1 MSIYYPHTL
10 LEDLEEFDIVEE
22 HAQNPTMF
30 SELLVKVQSKLR
42 CKLYRGQD
50 AEGITGELRK
60 AHIGYTNSPVDAA
73 RVYVLDGDWYVVAPS
88 ISNGKYHTDSLRHV
102 TKKTTRPDVFL
113 RNVSSHATPN
123 TMGQE
128 AAILWRYRHEGPVG
142 DPYPASPPTAQAW
155 FVDEHRRHFRAVDE
169 MRISSSGHE
178 KLFGRDLQDEL
189 INLHRA
195 GHTFITNDL
204 GSYVEELVEV
214 TTARDEYLRNAPKHV
229 MYVNTTSGTGTTSNG
244 SFSVCIS
251 SNPDGSAP
259 VTAGYAQYNTLTWI
273 PYSVPLTD
281 GEMSRIAALSICEQ
295 GQGVVDVGRRV
306 STNAF
311 VIYSDHA

>member
-42 CKLYRGQD
+42 CKLYRGQG
-50 AEGITGELRK
+50 AELLGELRK
-60 AHIGYTNSPVDAA
+60 AYIGYTNSPVDAA
-73 RVYVLDGDWYVVAPS
+73 RVYVSDGDWYVVAPS

-113 RNVSSHATPN
+113 RNVNSYATPHN
-123 TMGQE
+123 RGQE
-128 AAILWRYRHEGPVG
+128 AAILWRYRHEGLVG
-142 DPYPASPPTAQAW
+142 DPHPTSSPTAQGW
-155 FVDEHRRHFRAVDE
+155 FVYQHRGYFSAVDSL
-169 MRISSSGHE
+169 RISSGHE
-178 KLFGRDLQDEL
+178 KLFARDLQDEL

-214 TTARDEYLRNAPKHV
+214 TTARDEYVLNAPKHV
-229 MYVNTTSGTGTTSNG
+229 MYVNTTGGTGTTSNG
-244 SFSVCIS
+244 SFNVCIS

-273 PYSVPLTD
+273 PYSIPLTD
-281 GEMSRIAALSICEQ
+281 GEMSRIAALSICER
-295 GQGVVDVGRRV
+295 GQGVVGVGVRV
-306 STNAF
+306 STNTF
-311 VIYSDHA
+311 IIYSDHA